1 MKNKIITTIL
11 SCLLAAGVFAQLD
24 STATVE
30 VATNAVNAVE
40 RVDYGNFFIQSIE
53 YDKNG
58 NIISVR
64 NEVLALPVELID
76 FEATPDASG
85 RKTLCTWATATEK
98 NVREF
103 VIERST
109 DGIHWKDVGKVAAI
123 GESTTRQDYQYT
135 DAQPVCGTNI
145 YRLRIIDNDNST
157 QYSNKEIVDIEGCSV
172 SIFPNPSQQEDV
184 VKMVITGDFTNV
196 AITLTDIMGR
206 IVHSVPVGQV
216 TGVLEIPLDLNL
228 SAGTYFIKA
237 ETEGYVF
244 ATHKHIVS
252 SN

>member
-11 SCLLAAGVFAQLD
+11 SCLFAAGVFAQID
-24 STATVE
+24 NITVSTT
-30 VATNAVNAVE
+30 AVNAIDTVE
-40 RVDYGNFFIQSIE
+40 YDDFFIQIIQ

-58 NIISVR
+58 NIIQVR
-64 NEVLALPVELID
+64 NDILEILPVELID
-76 FEATPDASG
+76 FEATPDANG

-103 VIERST
+103 VVERST
-109 DGIHWKDVGKVAAI
+109 NGIHWKDVGQVAAI
-123 GESTTRQDYQYT
+123 GESTTRQEYQYT
-135 DAQPVCGTNI
+135 DAQPLCGTNI
-145 YRLRIIDNDNST
+145 YRLRIIDNDGTT
-157 QYSNKEIVDIEGCSV
+157 QYSNKEIVDIEGCSM
-172 SIFPNPSQQEDV
+172 SIFPNPSQQNDV
-184 VKMVITGDFTNV
+184 VKMVITGDFANV
-196 AITLTDIMGR
+196 IITATDITGR

-216 TGVLEIPLDLNL
+216 NGVTEIPLDLNL